1 MNDARAE
8 FERIARASDSDIDLT
23 EAALW
28 IAAEEYPGLGVA
40 GYLTQ
45 LDDLADAATPALAR
59 ATSWHEQVTALNRFL
74 FQERRFGGNAA
85 DYFDPR
91 NSYLNEVIDRRC
103 GIPITLALVYMA
115 VGRRLSL
122 EVRGVSFPGHF
133 LVKCVGEGEILVD
146 AYIGRAV
153 SRADCLGRLRAAFGR
168 EVSLTPEILRAANPR
183 EILVRMPS
191 QAAIAQEGMILR
203 Q

>member
-8 FERIARASDSDIDLT
+8 FERIARTSDSDIDLA

-28 IAAEEYPGLGVA
+28 IAAEECPTLGVA

-74 FQERRFGGNAA
+74 FQEQRFGGNGA

-122 EVRGVSFPGHF
+122 VRRRIDNC
-133 LVKCVGEGEILVD
+133 K
-146 AYIGRAV
+146 
-153 SRADCLGRLRAAFGR
+153 
-168 EVSLTPEILRAANPR
+168 
-183 EILVRMPS
+183 VRC
-191 QAAIAQEGMILR
+191 
-203 Q
+203 